1 MNYDVII
8 VGSGITG
15 AGIARE
21 LSKYKLRI
29 CVLDKASEL
38 PAGASRANSSMIHGG
53 FDDKPGTVKAKFCVQ
68 GNKLWH
74 KLKDELDVH
83 MDECGS
89 YVCAFSDEEVKH
101 LEKLLEQGK
110 INGDPGIE
118 IITGDKLRE
127 KEPNVSGEIV
137 AALWSPAAA
146 IINNFEAVNALIE
159 SAKINGAELH
169 LETLVTGLLFDDKNN
184 IRGVTTNK
192 GEFLAPIVINA
203 GGVHSGEIASWAGD
217 TSFRIIP
224 TKGEY
229 FLLDRSTRGIIHSF
243 LFSCPSKAGKGVT
256 VLQTAE
262 GNLMTGPTATEQ
274 DDPDDT
280 STTAEGL
287 AEVLKGARRLVP
299 SFPINLNIT
308 TFAGVRANTA
318 SGDFEIHTLKS
329 PRGFVNVAGIK
340 SPGFT
345 SSPAIAAYVA
355 ELLKE
360 ELADRIKLTPNE
372 KFIPERKN
380 IPRFLYLTM
389 DERKELA
396 KKDPTYAQ
404 IVCRCETVTEGQIL
418 EAIRRGARTITAIKM
433 MTRAGTGRCQ
443 GGFCCPRV
451 AEILSRELNIPLDE
465 ITRHGGESKLLVG
478 KTKEFLLKNP
488 SVDKSTSPL
497 NRGDQNHN
505 KEGK

>member
-8 VGSGITG
+8 IGSGVTG

-21 LSKYKLRI
+21 LSKYKLKI
-29 CVLDKASEL
+29 AVLDKASEL
-38 PAGASRANSSMIHGG
+38 PSGASRANSSMIHGG
-53 FDDKPGTVKAKFCVQ
+53 FDDKPGTVKAKFCVP

-83 MDECGS
+83 LNECGS
-89 YVCAFSDEEVKH
+89 YVCAFNDKETKH
-101 LEKLLEQGK
+101 LEELLEQGK
-110 INGDPGIE
+110 ANGAPGLE
-118 IITGDKLRE
+118 IISGVKLRE
-127 KEPNVSGEIV
+127 KEPNVSSEIV
-137 AALWSPAAA
+137 AALWSPEAA

-159 SAKINGAELH
+159 SAKINGAELF
-169 LETLVTGLLFDDKNN
+169 LETSATGLLFDEKNN
-184 IRGVTTNK
+184 IRGVATNK
-192 GEFLAPIVINA
+192 GDFIAPVVINA
-203 GGVHSGEIASWAGD
+203 GGVHAQEIAEWAGD
-217 TSFRIIP
+217 TSFKIIP

-229 FLLDRSTRGIIHSF
+229 FLLDRTTQGFIHSF

-262 GNLMTGPTATEQ
+262 GNLMSGPTATEQ
-274 DDPDDT
+274 EDPEDK
-280 STTAEGL
+280 STTPEGL

-299 SFPINLNIT
+299 DFPIRLNIT
-308 TFAGVRANTA
+308 TFAGVRANTE
-318 SGDFEIHTLKS
+318 SGDFEIGALKN

-345 SSPAIAAYVA
+345 SSPAIAEYVA

-360 ELADRIKLTPNE
+360 ELADRIKLIPNE

-380 IPRFLYLTM
+380 IPRFLYLDM
-389 DERKELA
+389 EKRKELA
-396 KKDPTYAQ
+396 KNDPAYAQ
-404 IVCRCETVTEGQIL
+404 IVCRCETVTEGQVL
-418 EAIRRGARTITAIKM
+418 EAIRRGARTISAVKM

-465 ITRHGGESKLLVG
+465 ITRHGGNSKLLVG
-478 KTKEFLLKNP
+478 KTKEFLLEK
-488 SVDKSTSPL
+488 
-497 NRGDQNHN
+497 GA
-505 KEGK
+505 E